1 MDFRTV
7 IARTP
12 RATLTTVVLAAAAGS
27 AAAAGISGQGTW
39 ETTLSARNLDGNW
52 ANGPEAYYDRQ
63 LDITWLANPKAL
75 AGTRFDTDFRG
86 GGDDEP
92 SDNESNGTDGRAVL
106 SDAFFWVTQLQVGG
120 VSGWRL
126 PTTDPIN
133 GSFYRY
139 SDQPPK
145 LGAGVAADTPW
156 SGQLDLGWNI
166 TSTQSEM
173 AHMFHVTL
181 GNLGA
186 YDSDGRPRSADEI
199 SFNTGVFD
207 NLRARKFWSGS
218 KYRSDLSDI
227 AWVLDFATGKQQGSF
242 TELPFPEAYY
252 AWAVHDGDVGL
263 AAAVPEPAGWAGLL
277 LGLAAVAGV
286 RQRRAHTDRADEA

>member
-1 MDFRTV
+1 MQHKTFVT
-7 IARTP
+7 A
-12 RATLTTVVLAAAAGS
+12 AALVVAAGAAAAG
-27 AAAAGISGQGTW
+27 GVPGQGSW
-39 ETTLSARNLDGNW
+39 ETTLSARDLDGNL

-63 LDITWLANPKAL
+63 LDITWLADPKAL
-75 AGTRFDTDFRG
+75 AGTPYDTYFRG
-86 GGDDEP
+86 GADDQP
-92 SDNESNGTDGRAVL
+92 YDNESNETDGRAVL
-106 SDAFFWVTQLQVGG
+106 SDAFFWATQLRVGG

-139 SDQPPK
+139 QGQPPK
-145 LGAGVAADTPW
+145 LGTGLAVDTPW
-156 SGQLDLGWNI
+156 GGQLDVGWNI

-173 AHMFHVTL
+173 AHLFYVTL

-186 YDSDGRPRSADEI
+186 FDVDGRPRSAQEI

-207 NLRARKFWSGS
+207 YLAARKFWSGS
-218 KYRSDLSDI
+218 KYRGDLQDI
-227 AWVLDFATGKQQGSF
+227 AWVFDFGSGKQQGSF

-263 AAAVPEPAGWAGLL
+263 AAPVPAPAGWVSML
-277 LGLAAVAGV
+277 LGLVGMAAW
-286 RQRRAHTDRADEA
+286 RHRRDEGGSPPEARG